1 MTIGTEKE
9 NEGIQD
15 TENDIFRKKGLK
27 FLEDQRNSVDLIT
40 MNLNM
45 ILKKDIYENI
55 SVLEESIPIYLYAMD
70 TQMHEPNY
78 SL

>member
-1 MTIGTEKE
+1 
-9 NEGIQD
+9 
-15 TENDIFRKKGLK
+15 
-27 FLEDQRNSVDLIT
+27 

-70 TQMHEPNY
+70 T
-78 SL
+78 